1 MQDLTDALV
10 EEIVVRGVAKS
21 LGDFVNRDLSGSGST
36 QKMSRIDAAIK
47 SQDLNTTNNTR
58 TSGDDRYASPDPAKI
73 GRSARMFGDSIL
85 EDSAAGLPG
94 YLKQQDILRAL
105 SPIMTT
111 RGDTFKI
118 RAYGEVLNPTNG
130 SIEGKAW
137 CEVVVQRVPDY
148 VDATMAPWEM
158 PDGDDE
164 KYSPE
169 TRKLNTQM
177 GRQLEVI
184 SFRWVANNEII

>member
-1 MQDLTDALV
+1 
-10 EEIVVRGVAKS
+10 
-21 LGDFVNRDLSGSGST
+21 
-36 QKMSRIDAAIK
+36 MSRIDAAIK
-47 SQDLNTTNNTR
+47 SQGLNTANNTR

-111 RGDTFKI
+111 RGDTFKL

-148 VDATMAPWEM
+148 VDATMPPWEM
-158 PDGDDE
+158 PDDE

-169 TRKLNTQM
+169 VRKLNTQM
-177 GRQLEVI
+177 GRQLEGH
-184 SFRWVANNEII
+184 